1 MPNAATQAAVADAIA
16 ATVEEDLG
24 VPLPLRPELICSAY
38 GYRVC
43 APHDVETA
51 ADIPIGA
58 DMHPALMSRKLARV
72 LAERLAM
79 LAGFSA
85 PLPELVTAL
94 AERLCG
100 SDAAG
105 SSDGGAGLDLGNA
118 HAASR

>member
-1 MPNAATQAAVADAIA
+1 MSNAALAAVVADAIA
-16 ATVEEDLG
+16 ATVQQDLG

-43 APHDVETA
+43 APHDVESA
-51 ADIPIGA
+51 NDIPIGA

-72 LAERLAM
+72 LAERLAQ

-85 PLPELVTAL
+85 PAPELVTAL

-105 SSDGGAGLDLGNA
+105 ADGGGLDLGNA